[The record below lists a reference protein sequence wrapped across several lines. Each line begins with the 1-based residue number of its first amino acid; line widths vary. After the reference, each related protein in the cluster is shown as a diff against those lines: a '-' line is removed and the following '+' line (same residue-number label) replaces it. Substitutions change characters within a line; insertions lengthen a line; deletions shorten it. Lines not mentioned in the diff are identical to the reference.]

1 MVFFAKENFKAY
13 FFASA
18 PKVVFSRRC
27 RIPTFKD
34 LLFFQVSATF
44 LLIQSLFW
52 RQRASPSL
60 RGQKVG
66 KGAGKTDLLLS
77 EVGEGKVET

>member
-13 FFASA
+13 FFCIGPES
-18 PKVVFSRRC
+18 VFFRDEAE
-27 RIPTFKD
+27 TFKD

-44 LLIQSLFW
+44 LLILSLFW
-52 RQRASPSL
+52 RQQASPSL